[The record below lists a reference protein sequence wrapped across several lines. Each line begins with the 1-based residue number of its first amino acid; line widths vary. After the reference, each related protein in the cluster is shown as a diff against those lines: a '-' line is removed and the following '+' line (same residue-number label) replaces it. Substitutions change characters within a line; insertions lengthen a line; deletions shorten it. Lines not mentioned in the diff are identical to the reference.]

1 MSPRPDARSET
12 HNRGGVSTCAHCPS
26 HTQTHSRI
34 SKGVSETHAIN
45 EVVEKHTHTHTHGL
59 HKAKTTNTPTQEQTT
74 QSHSHTLVAFQTSVI
89 SCLED
94 MKAWAGFVTFVA
106 TVRRVPPSLEAMI
119 NFCYLHYSPE
129 GFAIGLAH
137 LSFPLRCFSNGNG
150 IECAASWVGFS
161 ETLLSREG
169 EDKKNK

>member
-45 EVVEKHTHTHTHGL
+45 EVVEKHTHTRLGYTTLRPQTHP
-59 HKAKTTNTPTQEQTT
+59 HKNRP
-74 QSHSHTLVAFQTSVI
+74 HSHTLVAFQTSVI

-129 GFAIGLAH
+129 GSAIGLAH

-150 IECAASWVGFS
+150 IECAASWVGFT

>member
-1 MSPRPDARSET
+1 
-12 HNRGGVSTCAHCPS
+12 
-26 HTQTHSRI
+26 
-34 SKGVSETHAIN
+34 
-45 EVVEKHTHTHTHGL
+45 
-59 HKAKTTNTPTQEQTT
+59 
-74 QSHSHTLVAFQTSVI
+74 
-89 SCLED
+89 

-150 IECAASWVGFS
+150 IECAASWVGFT

-169 EDKKNK
+169 EDKKKK

>member
-1 MSPRPDARSET
+1 MCTLSL
-12 HNRGGVSTCAHCPS
+12 S
-26 HTQTHSRI
+26 HTNTQQDF
-34 SKGVSETHAIN
+34 KGSFRNTRDKRSGGEA
-45 EVVEKHTHTHTHGL
+45 HTHTLGL
-59 HKAKTTNTPTQEQTT
+59 HNAKTTNTPTQEQTT

-150 IECAASWVGFS
+150 IECAASWVGFT

>member
-1 MSPRPDARSET
+1 MCTLSL
-12 HNRGGVSTCAHCPS
+12 S
-26 HTQTHSRI
+26 HTNTQQDF
-34 SKGVSETHAIN
+34 KGSFRNTRDKRSGGEA
-45 EVVEKHTHTHTHGL
+45 HTHTHLGYTTLRPQTHP
-59 HKAKTTNTPTQEQTT
+59 HKNRP
-74 QSHSHTLVAFQTSVI
+74 HSHTLVAFQTSVI

-129 GFAIGLAH
+129 GSAIGLAH

-150 IECAASWVGFS
+150 IECAASWVGFT

>member
-1 MSPRPDARSET
+1 MCTLS
-12 HNRGGVSTCAHCPS
+12 PS
-26 HTQTHSRI
+26 HTNTQQDFKGSFRNTRDKRSGGEAHTHAHTDYTKLRPQTHP
-34 SKGVSETHAIN
+34 
-45 EVVEKHTHTHTHGL
+45 
-59 HKAKTTNTPTQEQTT
+59 HKNRP
-74 QSHSHTLVAFQTSVI
+74 HSHTLVAFQTSVI

-150 IECAASWVGFS
+150 IECAASWVGFT

-169 EDKKNK
+169 EDKNK

>member
-45 EVVEKHTHTHTHGL
+45 EVVEKHTHTHTHTDYTKL
-59 HKAKTTNTPTQEQTT
+59 RPQTYPHKNRP
-74 QSHSHTLVAFQTSVI
+74 HSHTLVAFQTSVI

-150 IECAASWVGFS
+150 IECAASWVGFT

-169 EDKKNK
+169 EDKNK